1 MGIQIKP
8 SDLQYKYP
16 RRKETR
22 DLPKFRGKPDA
33 APFDRD
39 DLYEVIPMFEAVMD
53 TLRTDDGQVLHR
65 LEEILNNDIPRFIA
79 TREDIYDCLCGMMRN
94 ILEEWM
100 RTSGSEDQPPV
111 PGKGSCV
118 VG

>member
-16 RRKETR
+16 RKKETR
-22 DLPKFRGKPDA
+22 DLPKFTGTPDP

-53 TLRTDDGQVLHR
+53 ALGTVDGRILHKI
-65 LEEILNNDIPRFIA
+65 EEILNKGVPSFIN
-79 TREDIYDCLCGMMRN
+79 TREGVYDCLVEVMRD
-94 ILEEWM
+94 ILE
-100 RTSGSEDQPPV
+100 DAA
-111 PGKGSCV
+111 
-118 VG
+118 

>member
-22 DLPKFRGKPDA
+22 DLPKFSGKPDPH
-33 APFDRD
+33 PFDRD

-53 TLRTDDGQVLHR
+53 ELGTTDGRVLHR
-65 LEEILNNDIPRFIA
+65 LEELLDKEVPRFIA
-79 TREDIYDCLCGMMRN
+79 TREDVFDCLVGAMRD
-94 ILEEWM
+94 LL
-100 RTSGSEDQPPV
+100 GP
-111 PGKGSCV
+111 
-118 VG
+118 